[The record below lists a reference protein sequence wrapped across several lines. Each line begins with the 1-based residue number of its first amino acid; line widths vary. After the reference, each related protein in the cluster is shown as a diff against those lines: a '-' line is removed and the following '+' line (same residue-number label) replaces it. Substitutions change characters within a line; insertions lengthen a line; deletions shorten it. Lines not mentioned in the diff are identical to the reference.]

1 MAVPSHSVSRA
12 GRSAPSS
19 TPAAQVTVPHVEKA
33 GAEFT
38 VPSSTRATVT
48 REDPVGTGTDTGDD
62 SQLTEIS
69 AFDQLGPK
77 PTRTLAGGRPWY
89 PSSATN
95 TRCLAP
101 DGTTR
106 GVTAFLPLSSSMRS
120 SSPMTVAVWAGS
132 LPVLTSERNSARA
145 AAIEAGSC
153 LPAYF
158 EPRKALKSTGIPLNT
173 SASVYCQTIG
183 VMPP

>member
-1 MAVPSHSVSRA
+1 MAVPSQSVSRQ

-19 TPAAQVTVPHVEKA
+19 TPAAQVTVTRVEKA
-33 GAEFT
+33 PAPFT

-48 REDPVGTGTDTGDD
+48 REAPAGTGTDTGDD
-62 SQLTEIS
+62 AQLTEIS
-69 AFDQLGPK
+69 CLDQLGPK
-77 PTRTLAGGRPWY
+77 PTRIVVGGRPWY

-101 DGTTR
+101 AGTTR
-106 GVTAFLPLSSSMRS
+106 GVTAFLPLSSSMLS
-120 SSPMTVAVWAGS
+120 SSPMTVAVWAGR

-145 AAIEAGSC
+145 AATEAGSC
-153 LPAYF
+153 LPADF
-158 EPRKALKSTGIPLNT
+158 EPRHALKTPAQRLNT
-173 SASVYCQTIG
+173 SASVDWQTIG